1 MRHKAQVVEN
11 SPLRPRA
18 CPLCRSVTST
28 GLTPSHRP
36 QPAAR
41 GGVGGGFVS
50 GWALH
55 GEMVRRAAAAR
66 SAVRRSLAARGVI
79 PGAAGGTPSPDGEAP
94 FVSPGGAYEAVQ
106 QLQQQQSQQQ
116 LSLRGLHAR
125 NIEDRFAEMGEAQA
139 SLPPD
144 HEGHAPVAASTAI
157 EDGAQGIRS
166 EQQQQAPA
174 QQQAPIDVE

>member
-36 QPAAR
+36 QPTAR

-79 PGAAGGTPSPDGEAP
+79 PGSAGGTPSPSREEP

-106 QLQQQQSQQQ
+106 QLQQHQSQQQ

-125 NIEDRFAEMGEAQA
+125 NIEGRFAEMGEAQA
-139 SLPPD
+139 SLPPHHD
-144 HEGHAPVAASTAI
+144 VHAPAAASTAI
-157 EDGAQGIRS
+157 EDAAQESRA
-166 EQQQQAPA
+166 EQQQAPA